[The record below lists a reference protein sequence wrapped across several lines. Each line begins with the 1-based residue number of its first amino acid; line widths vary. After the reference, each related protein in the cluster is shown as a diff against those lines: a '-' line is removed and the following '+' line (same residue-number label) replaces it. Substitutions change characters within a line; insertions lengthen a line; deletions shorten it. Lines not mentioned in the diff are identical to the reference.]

1 MPSAIASL
9 ISGFGYGQ
17 VGKFPSGR
25 DIGVAHLLQGAGHR
39 LQTGAVQWA
48 VNNSHI
54 LVDFFAK
61 QDRLILDLIYKGSV
75 DLIRNILDIAICKT
89 SLKIAVLY
97 IRKDIQLFDFS
108 QNFGSC
114 LGRNLAAIRPRRRPY
129 SRCICWGYGKR

>member
-17 VGKFPSGR
+17 VGKFPSGPLLLLDHR
-25 DIGVAHLLQGAGHR
+25 DVSIAHLLQGAGHR

-89 SLKIAVLY
+89 RLKIAVLY

-114 LGRNLAAIRPRRRPY
+114 SVVIWQPSAP
-129 SRCICWGYGKR
+129 